1 MIKLPDFDKV
11 WDYENNFY
19 LSCHSSRMSKIISH
33 YELYKIAENITGD
46 IIECGV
52 FKGVSLCRFAMF
64 RDLFGNYNSK
74 RIIGFD
80 TFSKFPETKFNIK
93 SNDKHYDNKPTYW
106 KDDEEGRKKHIEIS
120 QESISKEQ
128 LYDVLHHKNINE
140 LELVEGDIT
149 ETIPKY
155 VKEHPDLK
163 ISLLNLDVDIYEP
176 TVTILEYLYPRIEKG
191 GVLILDDYG
200 KFPGET
206 KAIDDYFKGK
216 NIEIKK
222 FSFCTYPRFII
233 KP

>member
-19 LSCHSSRMSKIISH
+19 LYCDSSRMSKIISH

-80 TFSKFPETKFNIK
+80 TFSKFPETKVNVK
-93 SNDKHYDNKPTYW
+93 SNDKHYDSKPTYW
-106 KDDEEGRKKHIEIS
+106 KDDDEGRKKHIEIS

-191 GVLILDDYG
+191 GVLILDDYE

-216 NIEIKK
+216 NVEIKK